1 MRRFL
6 LVGVLFASAAVLCF
20 PQSLHAQKQRG
31 DRNRLSRDDVA
42 EVASGVNTAYDVV
55 RTLRPQWLAPPN
67 GRNSTATMTG
77 DGGGAKEVVVYI
89 DDLRQQSLD
98 DLKTVKTA
106 AIIELRY
113 LDQNRA
119 IQMRGP
125 GHELGVIE
133 VITVGRRK

>member
-6 LVGVLFASAAVLCF
+6 FVGVLFASAAVLCV
-20 PQSLHAQKQRG
+20 PQSLHAQKVRG

-42 EVASGVNTAYDVV
+42 EVASGGNTAYDVV
-55 RTLRPQWLAPPN
+55 RTLRPQWLSPPN
-67 GRNSTATMTG
+67 GRNATATMMG

-89 DDLRQQSLD
+89 DDKRQQSLD
-98 DLKTVKTA
+98 DLKTVKIA

-125 GHELGVIE
+125 GHEMGVIE
-133 VITVGRRK
+133 VITIERRK

>member
-6 LVGVLFASAAVLCF
+6 LVGVLFASATVLCF